1 MGEKKGP
8 RQFSREFKLRAVE
21 RMQAGESPSALQ
33 RELGVKRKSLYEWKK
48 RVEDGGPQNL
58 RDGGRPGPM
67 PGSVIVDRAK
77 SDQRRIAELE
87 RLVNHKRVLRL
98 LRADN
103 LLALRKKRFIS
114 TTDGRHGWRMW
125 PNLARWHKPEGPNRQ
140 WVADIT
146 YLRLRGEF
154 CYLAVALDV
163 WSRRV
168 VGWALG
174 SVSSDCVNRRVKS
187 ASRNDVGAWS

>member
-1 MGEKKGP
+1 
-8 RQFSREFKLRAVE
+8 
-21 RMQAGESPSALQ
+21 MQAGESPSALQ

-103 LLALRKKRFIS
+103 LLALRKKSIES
-114 TTDGRHGWRMW
+114 WR
-125 PNLARWHKPEGPNRQ
+125 KTVEGSQAPP
-140 WVADIT
+140 V
-146 YLRLRGEF
+146 
-154 CYLAVALDV
+154 
-163 WSRRV
+163 
-168 VGWALG
+168 
-174 SVSSDCVNRRVKS
+174 
-187 ASRNDVGAWS
+187 